1 MRVFKLHP
9 LTAPFFS
16 DIYSCLTLSFQE
28 MSQKWANHLNHPILW
43 YYELSAM
50 QSLCHLY
57 ILIAYLLLIL

>member
-1 MRVFKLHP
+1 MGVFQLHP
-9 LTAPFFS
+9 LTAAFFS

-50 QSLCHLY
+50 QSF
-57 ILIAYLLLIL
+57 